1 MQTTWL
7 HESFEGSNSSLAC
20 SDGELSKWRQWET
33 QYIFC
38 MFWFWGQMFFLGH
51 NFGSRHARRSSKGS
65 IDAGDRVVSKNSL
78 RQNFGL
84 WDWRPGPV
92 KVGQKTE
99 NTRTLRAHPRRTP
112 HPNKKIFF
120 NRTKKTFRIRRGFEH
135 LCSCSGWRVITKK
148 TWATIVAL
156 VVVNDS
162 FQERAWSHCFILKLK
177 SHLSKVLIIN
187 KWHN

>member
-1 MQTTWL
+1 VQTRRL
-7 HESFEGSNSSLAC
+7 HESFEGSYSSLA
-20 SDGELSKWRQWET
+20 SSSAELSRATVAASGKLMHFLQ
-33 QYIFC
+33 FSDFGGK
-38 MFWFWGQMFFLGH
+38 MGFLGH
-51 NFGSRHARRSSKGS
+51 NVGSRHARRSSKGS

-135 LCSCSGWRVITKK
+135 LCSCSGWRVI
-148 TWATIVAL
+148 
-156 VVVNDS
+156 
-162 FQERAWSHCFILKLK
+162 
-177 SHLSKVLIIN
+177 
-187 KWHN
+187 